1 MCCSADMD
9 MSDYKDQDDTS
20 AVAATYD
27 CDVGQDCNKSAD
39 CELWTICS
47 SGSGQFV
54 FGVSKRSDSD

>member
-1 MCCSADMD
+1 MCCSADIY

-39 CELWTICS
+39 CELLCS
-47 SGSGQFV
+47 VTFNQSCNEPVLFSL
-54 FGVSKRSDSD
+54 